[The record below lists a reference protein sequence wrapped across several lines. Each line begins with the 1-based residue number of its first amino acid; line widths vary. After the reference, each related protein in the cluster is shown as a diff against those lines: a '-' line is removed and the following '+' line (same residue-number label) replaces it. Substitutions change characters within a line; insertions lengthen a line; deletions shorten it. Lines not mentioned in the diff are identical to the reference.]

1 MALIILLTLP
11 QTYVSQKLSAV
22 DDFDDFNNNTE
33 SRVSQPNVIV
43 ADYFND
49 KINSRSDDFMNKAKR
64 KEIQCH
70 HFLMTLMILI
80 TAQKTQR

>member
-1 MALIILLTLP
+1 MTLMILT
-11 QTYVSQKLSAV
+11 
-22 DDFDDFNNNTE
+22 TE
-33 SRVSQPNVIV
+33 SRVSQSNVTV

-64 KEIQCH
+64 KEIQRH

-80 TAQKTQR
+80 TAQKTQTHDFHD